1 MAGRAKRIAIEMKP
15 AVLIVDDEETVR
27 TIVATTLEQ
36 AGFLVLPA
44 CDGEA
49 AIEIFRSG
57 RVNVHALLTD
67 VQMGEGITGIAL
79 AEHIQNERPDIAVL
93 VMSGLPEAEPLAKE
107 KNFRFLA
114 KPFTPAELV
123 EQMREVLTANTS
135 AH

>member
-1 MAGRAKRIAIEMKP
+1 MASRAKRIAIHVGP
-15 AVLIVDDEETVR
+15 AVLVADDEEAVR
-27 TIVATTLEQ
+27 TLATTTLER

-44 CDGEA
+44 CNGEA

-57 RVNVHALLTD
+57 RVDVHALLTD
-67 VQMGEGITGIAL
+67 VQMGDGITGIAL
-79 AEHIQNERPDIAVL
+79 AEHILDERPDIAVL
-93 VMSGLPEAEPLAKE
+93 VMSGLPEAELLARE

-123 EQMREVLTANTS
+123 EQMLQLLTANTS